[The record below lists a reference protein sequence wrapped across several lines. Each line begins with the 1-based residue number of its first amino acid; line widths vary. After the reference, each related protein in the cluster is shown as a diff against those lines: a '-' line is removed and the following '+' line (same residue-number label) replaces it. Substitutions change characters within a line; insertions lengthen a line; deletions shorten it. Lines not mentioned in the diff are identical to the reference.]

1 MKQQSTDRL
10 LTLGMALYSDKR
22 SMERRV
28 RGVFAR
34 KRSTK
39 GTILLALM
47 LALALALGSFT
58 TACQPGQSVASNGN
72 AVLASGGNA
81 LTSAGNALASGGN
94 ALASGGD
101 ALAADAETPHSTT
114 REQVM
119 QYRDLEFEENSA
131 FAAPRIGNTV
141 FTERGTWTV
150 QQTTD
155 NAAALEAQ
163 TSFLKIANAVF
174 YTDYTVDDVTAIYYK
189 DETGFRSDLWHIEA
203 NDGTLAG
210 AVAAGTYDLISAE
223 CKTEVPDAL
232 HSSIADGVFANEQT
246 GDSNLDSSAA
256 VTRIAGILGESVVQ
270 SQASLQSYFNNT
282 PYAWSLQEEVSFQL
296 ESGRW
301 CAVIIYGDAAL
312 TPFSIGIFPD
322 EDCLNE
328 TEYWRADLEWS
339 ESAIQLQHPQDFRK
353 GEPGADDMPL
363 ADAYAFFYRLVN
375 AAGDSYGG
383 TEKVKEPNATFYID
397 YSGAR
402 ENYWHL
408 EGDNLSF
415 DLTSKTGRMLNL
427 IANSTIGFDLGLLEI
442 PYAQMG
448 NQAYLDATEA
458 FFTALFGEGSVK
470 EVQLNAVYDYHN
482 CTLDPVMA
490 DGTSYEIMYR
500 DGLIE
505 QVTALLPI
513 GQGSWK
519 VVSNWLADWTY
530 VNVETG
536 ETYVQEW

>member
-1 MKQQSTDRL
+1 MYEGRIKMKQSRTDRL
-10 LTLGMALYSDKR
+10 LTLGMALYTDKR
-22 SMERRV
+22 AMERRV

-58 TACQPGQSVASNGN
+58 TACQPGQPVASN
-72 AVLASGGNA
+72 
-81 LTSAGNALASGGN
+81 GNALASGGN
-94 ALASGGD
+94 ALASGGNALTSGGD
-101 ALAADAETPHSTT
+101 ASAADAEAPQSTT
-114 REQVM
+114 REEAM
-119 QYRDLEFEENSA
+119 QYRDREFEENGA
-131 FAAPRIGNTV
+131 FAAPRISSTV

-150 QQTTD
+150 QQTID
-155 NAAALEAQ
+155 KAAALEAE

-174 YTDYTVDDVTAIYYK
+174 YTDYTVNDVTAIYYK

-232 HSSIADGVFANEQT
+232 HSSIADGVFMDAQT
-246 GDSNLDSSAA
+246 GDSKLDSSAA
-256 VTRIAGILGESVVQ
+256 VTRIAGILGESVTQ
-270 SQASLQSYFNNT
+270 SKSSLQSYFNNT

-322 EDCLNE
+322 EDCLFE
-328 TEYWRADLEWS
+328 KEYWRADLDMS
-339 ESAIQLQHPQDFRK
+339 ESAVQLQHPQDFRK
-353 GEPGADDMPL
+353 GEPGAEDMPL

-375 AAGDSYGG
+375 AAGDSFGG
-383 TEKVKEPNATFYID
+383 TVKVKEPNATFYID

-408 EGDNLSF
+408 EGDNMSF

-427 IANSTIGFDLGLLEI
+427 KANSTIGFDLGLLEI

-470 EVQLNAVYDYHN
+470 EVQLNAVYDYHY
-482 CTLDPVMA
+482 CTVDPVMA
-490 DGTSYEIMYR
+490 DGTIYEIMYC
-500 DGLIE
+500 DGLVQE
-505 QVTALLPI
+505 ANAF
-513 GQGSWK
+513 
-519 VVSNWLADWTY
+519 VSLEPGTFKMVPNWLADWTY
-530 VNVETG
+530 VNTETG
-536 ETYVQEW
+536 ETFVQEW